1 VYLFLSRPIASADVV
16 WLSILPPPG
25 GFDLSPDP
33 VISPN
38 GRHVIYKAQDASHR
52 THVWI
57 KSLGSPDAHP
67 IPGTDGTDFTAAAF
81 WSPDSRSL
89 GFFRE
94 GKLNRVDIDGASP
107 QVLAA
112 APEPRGGTWSS
123 SGVIIFNA
131 DIQSLMRVPASG
143 GAATRIADAS
153 DGGVRLFPHALPD
166 GNRYLFTSR
175 NAGGQG
181 MGVYIGSLS
190 SPDVRRVSDTWS
202 PAVYANGYLLFARQR
217 GLFAQRF
224 DVDRQQ
230 TLAEP
235 QPIADGVGIGYGT
248 PLSFAFF
255 AAAGVV
261 TYWGGLVSPT
271 TQLTWFDRTGKRLS
285 VATEPGLNI
294 GFSVTPDGRR
304 AALERGVDTWILNLQ
319 SGAGDARLTADGRFT
334 VPVLTPSG
342 DHLALMER
350 GRGIV
355 TMPVAGGAT
364 KVIVAGAP
372 SRWPV
377 AWSRDGR
384 VLTFLDSTP
393 TGWRIWTVT
402 DRDGSPPALDR
413 EAPFILG
420 APDISPDGSW
430 LAYSSNESG
439 RQEVYVDSFPVPST
453 RSRVSMN
460 GGNWPKWRSD

>member
-1 VYLFLSRPIASADVV
+1 MAAALAAAVYLFLSRPIASADVV

-25 GFDLSPDP
+25 GFDLTPDP

-52 THVWI
+52 THIWI

-123 SGVIIFNA
+123 SGVIVFNA
-131 DIQSLMRVPASG
+131 DTQSLMRVPASG

-190 SPDVRRVSDTWS
+190 SPDIRRVSDAWS

-230 TLAEP
+230 TLGEP
-235 QPIADGVGIGYGT
+235 QQIADGVGIGYGT
-248 PLSFAFF
+248 PLSFAFY

-261 TYWGGLVSPT
+261 TYWGGLSSPT
-271 TQLTWFDRTGKRLS
+271 TQLTWFDRSGKRLS
-285 VATEPGLNI
+285 VATEPGLNV
-294 GFSVTPDGRR
+294 GFSITLDGRR
-304 AALERGVDTWILNLQ
+304 AALERGRGHVDPQ
-319 SGAGDARLTADGRFT
+319 SAKRRRGCATHCRRSLHGAGVDAFR
-334 VPVLTPSG
+334 
-342 DHLALMER
+342 
-350 GRGIV
+350 
-355 TMPVAGGAT
+355 
-364 KVIVAGAP
+364 
-372 SRWPV
+372 
-377 AWSRDGR
+377 
-384 VLTFLDSTP
+384 
-393 TGWRIWTVT
+393 
-402 DRDGSPPALDR
+402 
-413 EAPFILG
+413 
-420 APDISPDGSW
+420 
-430 LAYSSNESG
+430 
-439 RQEVYVDSFPVPST
+439 
-453 RSRVSMN
+453 
-460 GGNWPKWRSD
+460 